1 MDEPLIFMEILLRI
15 LGVSVII
22 LVLIGFVYVTR
33 RFWLWYWKIDR
44 RIGLLEKIEI
54 NTRHN
59 SNLGS

>member
-33 RFWLWYWKIDR
+33 RFWLWYWEIDR
-44 RIGLLEKIEI
+44 RIELLEKIEI
-54 NTRHN
+54 NTRHQDK
-59 SNLGS
+59 